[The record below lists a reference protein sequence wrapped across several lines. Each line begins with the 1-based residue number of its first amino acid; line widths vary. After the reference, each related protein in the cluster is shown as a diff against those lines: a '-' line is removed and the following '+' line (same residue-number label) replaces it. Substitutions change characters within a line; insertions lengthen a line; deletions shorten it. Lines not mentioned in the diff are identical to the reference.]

1 MAYVDPFE
9 GGSKTSAVS
18 FKDARPG
25 DSITMLITKLPEL
38 VQSRDF
44 ETGQP
49 AVWDDGNPKMSA
61 VVTGTVDGEERAVWA
76 SKPSAM
82 FAAVAEA
89 QRVAGAKLAPG
100 GTLTITYAGD
110 KPNEK
115 NPRLNAA
122 KQYTATYVPADAF
135 GGTASTASGPA
146 ELAARLGNLT
156 ANF

>member
-9 GGSKTSAVS
+9 GGSKTTAVS
-18 FKDARPG
+18 FSDARPG
-25 DSITMLITKLPEL
+25 DSFTLIITKLPES

-61 VVTGTVDGEERAVWA
+61 VVTGTVNGEEKAVWA
-76 SKPSAM
+76 RRPSAL
-82 FAAVAEA
+82 FAAIAEA
-89 QRVAGAKLAPG
+89 QTVAGAKIAPG
-100 GTLTITYAGD
+100 GTLTITYTGD

-122 KQYTATYVPADAF
+122 KQYKATYSAPDAF
-135 GGTASTASGPA
+135 ASPANAASGPA

-156 ANF
+156 AQF

>member
-9 GGSKTSAVS
+9 GGSKTAAVS
-18 FKDARPG
+18 FKDSRPG
-25 DSITMLITKLPEL
+25 DSVTLIITKLPEL

-61 VVTGTVDGEERAVWA
+61 VVTGTINGEEKAVWA

-100 GTLTITYAGD
+100 GTLTITYSGD

-122 KQYTATYVPADAF
+122 KQYTATYSPPDAF
-135 GGTASTASGPA
+135 SASPAAGGPA

-156 ANF
+156 ASF